1 MQPFDI
7 IRYIVW
13 HATQNDI
20 RLTTNRLVKFVYLTD
35 LYYARLRNGETLTG
49 FPWRFVHYGPYCSEA
64 MDCVERAVQDNLI
77 CKETYDSRFE
87 PDKDYHIFSCRDDDT
102 ENISDLFHIVVLGQI
117 QNAIK
122 KLGDDTP
129 RLLDY
134 VYFNTEPMRDVRK
147 GDLLDFS
154 KAEKFEPIKQVKLKK
169 LSPESIK
176 LARAKI
182 KELGKEIET
191 DREKLIQDDNEIEKY
206 KDESYFKFID
216 MIDGEELEVGL
227 KGISKI
233 QISE

>member
-1 MQPFDI
+1 MW
-7 IRYIVW
+7 Y
-13 HATQNDI
+13 ATLNDI
-20 RLTTNRLVKFVYLTD
+20 RLTTNRLVKFIYLTD

-64 MDCVERAVQDNLI
+64 MDCIERAVQDNLI

-87 PDKDYHIFSCRDDDT
+87 PDKDYHIFSCRDDDA
-102 ENISDLFHIVVLGQI
+102 EHIRDFFHIGVLGRI

-122 KLGDDTP
+122 NLGDDTP

-154 KAEKFEPIKQVKLKK
+154 KAEKFETIKQVKLKK

-182 KELGKEIET
+182 KELGKELET
-191 DREKLIQDDNEIEKY
+191 DREKLIQDDKEMEKY

-216 MIDGEELEVGL
+216 MIDEEELEVGL
-227 KGISKI
+227 KGVSKI
-233 QISE
+233 QILE